1 MHFFPNNQ
9 NFRTCSSE
17 YANLRW
23 KSVSVGLAA
32 EIAQLPSNTHSGNR
46 IDRAAT
52 VFLYLFLIA
61 VIQSWNFPPRQP
73 EFYSFAEN
81 LIEMTANPTGH
92 RVAFSEIV
100 PCFDPCVCVLGIFAV
115 IFPTIQLLLTN
126 IYFSVR
132 AYAGYHTLK
141 LVKAKEETSPRPK
154 VGPHVVVAMLIF
166 FYSIYVSFYLL
177 FIP

>member
-1 MHFFPNNQ
+1 
-9 NFRTCSSE
+9 
-17 YANLRW
+17 
-23 KSVSVGLAA
+23 
-32 EIAQLPSNTHSGNR
+32 
-46 IDRAAT
+46 
-52 VFLYLFLIA
+52 
-61 VIQSWNFPPRQP
+61 
-73 EFYSFAEN
+73 
-81 LIEMTANPTGH
+81 MTAKPTGH

-115 IFPTIQLLLTN
+115 IFPIIQLLLTN

-141 LVKAKEETSPRPK
+141 LVKAKEEISK
-154 VGPHVVVAMLIF
+154 EGPHVVVAMLIF